1 MSAMSDEKWIN
12 DWIKHGL
19 ELENQGLTPGVIGS
33 QARIERLK
41 QWRQKARF
49 YRNIVVHAGKSNLK
63 ITIVEKPELA
73 GDHVTMGMILEL
85 PLQGNSRE
93 LSDKAGSAFEA
104 FVKDAVGGTRRR
116 GRHRTVR
123 KVRNSRRAKL
133 A

>member
-1 MSAMSDEKWIN
+1 MSDEKLIN

-19 ELENQGLTPGVIGS
+19 ELEKQGLTPGVIGS
-33 QARIERLK
+33 KARIERLK
-41 QWRQKARF
+41 QWRRKARF
-49 YRNIVVHAGKSNLK
+49 YRNIVVRAGKSNLK

-73 GDHVTMGMILEL
+73 GDHVTLGMILEL
-85 PLQGNSRE
+85 PLQGDSRE

-104 FVKDAVGGTRRR
+104 FVKDAVGGTPRR
-116 GRHRTVR
+116 GRHRAVR